1 MIFRLESKSCIALGR
16 LMRWIAIG
24 AVIVWL
30 ARFPDPASAQDNCQ
44 AISAGP
50 ARTDCYIALGRV
62 HGAQSDL
69 AAGKARV
76 QSDAARYRQV
86 TGAISRPKAS
96 AHPRR
101 HGASGGMH

>member
-1 MIFRLESKSCIALGR
+1 
-16 LMRWIAIG
+16 MRWIAIG
-24 AVIVWL
+24 AITVAVWL
-30 ARFPDPASAQDNCQ
+30 ARSPDLASAQQNCQ

-86 TGAISRPKAS
+86 TGARSRPKAS

>member
-1 MIFRLESKSCIALGR
+1 
-16 LMRWIAIG
+16 MRWIAIG
-24 AVIVWL
+24 AVTVAVWL
-30 ARFPDPASAQDNCQ
+30 ARSPDLASAQQNCQ

-50 ARTDCYIALGRV
+50 ARTDCYIALSRI

-86 TGAISRPKAS
+86 TGARGRPKS
-96 AHPRR
+96 IGHSQRQ
-101 HGASGGMH
+101 GASGGMQ

>member
-1 MIFRLESKSCIALGR
+1 
-16 LMRWIAIG
+16 MRWIAIG
-24 AVIVWL
+24 VIVAAVWL
-30 ARFPDPASAQDNCQ
+30 ARFPDLASAQQNCQ

-50 ARTDCYIALGRV
+50 ARTDCYTALSRL

-86 TGAISRPKAS
+86 TGARVRRS
-96 AHPRR
+96 AR
-101 HGASGGMH
+101 